1 MSQHLLVTLFCPDRT
16 GLVAAVAG
24 RLFDLGVNLGDTS
37 FAVLGT
43 AAEFSA
49 VCEVPPDVM
58 AEEIQTALTAL
69 PEAAGAR
76 IEVRPFGLDPIAD
89 TSGRVTHRVFVR
101 GGDRPGLVARMAEV
115 FGQYEANIVR
125 MSAEH
130 IPDSGDGQYV
140 VRFDVAIPAAAV
152 DRCLNTAANTAG
164 ELHLTCHV
172 DAAERLHP
180 AQ

>member
-1 MSQHLLVTLFCPDRT
+1 MTQHLLVSLFCPDRT

-49 VCEVPPDVM
+49 VCEVAEDVT
-58 AEEIQTALTAL
+58 AEELHAALAAL
-69 PEAAGAR
+69 PEAADAR
-76 IEVRPFGLDPIAD
+76 IEVRPFGLDPVAD
-89 TSGRVTHRVFVR
+89 VGGRVTHRVFVR

-130 IPDSGDGQYV
+130 VPDGGDGQYV
-140 VRFDVAIPAAAV
+140 VRFDVAIPPAAV

-164 ELHLTCHV
+164 ELHLECHV
-172 DAAERLHP
+172 DAADRLQP
-180 AQ
+180 TR

>member
-1 MSQHLLVTLFCPDRT
+1 MSQHLLVTVFCPDRT

-24 RLFDLGVNLGDTS
+24 QLFDLGLNLGDTN

-43 AAEFSA
+43 AAEFAA
-49 VCEVPPDVM
+49 VCDAPDDVS
-58 AEEIQTALTAL
+58 AADVEAALKTL
-69 PEAAGAR
+69 PECADAR
-76 IEVRPFGLDPIAD
+76 IEVRPFGLDPVAD
-89 TSGRVTHRVFVR
+89 PSGRITHRVYVR

-115 FGQYEANIVR
+115 FGQYKANIVR

-130 IPDSGDGQYV
+130 MPDLAGGQYV
-140 VRFDVAIPAAAV
+140 VRFDVTIPADAA

-172 DAAERLHP
+172 EPVDRMAAV
-180 AQ
+180 

>member
-24 RLFDLGVNLGDTS
+24 RLFDLGANLGDTT

-49 VCEVPPDVM
+49 VCEAPEDVS
-58 AEEIQTALTAL
+58 AEEIRDALAAL
-69 PEAAGAR
+69 PEAADAR
-76 IEVRPFGLDPIAD
+76 IEVRPFGLDPVAD
-89 TSGRVTHRVFVR
+89 PSGRVTHRVYVR

-130 IPDSGDGQYV
+130 VPDLAGGQYV
-140 VRFDVAIPAAAV
+140 VRFDVSVPPGAE

-172 DAAERLHP
+172 EPVDRLQP